1 LAGDESAGVLNP
13 PSVMRRAAPKHVAAA
28 LILAGG
34 RSTRFWPE
42 GRAARP
48 KPLFA
53 LDGKTSLLADTI
65 ARVRPLIPVENIFVL
80 VGAAHA
86 SAFRRVLKGL
96 IPLRNLIVEP
106 EGRGTT
112 VAIAYGF
119 AMIAERLGADTI
131 VAAMPADH
139 YIPQAGPF
147 RRTIG
152 QALRLAAQP
161 FFKGLRSP
169 RSGVALLSQHP
180 PCSLRPTSSLTHGAV
195 VVVGV
200 TPTRP
205 ETGYGYQA
213 LGPPVGA
220 GFRITRFVE
229 KPDLAKARRMV
240 RSRKFLWNGGIY
252 VMSVA
257 TLTAELT
264 RHAPALAATME
275 RFGAM
280 APAALRAAYRRF
292 EVDSFDRVVAEK
304 SRNLISVRAR
314 FRWDDVGSWEGLWEA
329 IRGGADSVAAGNVVM
344 LDSHGVLVRGGKRLM
359 VVLGMTD
366 LVAVDTDDAILIAR
380 RSRSQ
385 DLVRVLE
392 ELRRRGM
399 QKYL

>member
-1 LAGDESAGVLNP
+1 MQRSAREGVL
-13 PSVMRRAAPKHVAAA
+13 AA

-34 RSTRFWPE
+34 RGTRFWPE

-53 LDGKTSLLADTI
+53 FNANTSLLADTI
-65 ARVRPLIPVENIFVL
+65 ARIKPLIPVQRIFVL
-80 VGAAHA
+80 VSADHA
-86 SAFRRVLKGL
+86 TVFRRAIKRL
-96 IPLRNLIVEP
+96 IPPRNLIVEP

-112 VAIAYGF
+112 VAIAYG
-119 AMIAERLGADTI
+119 IAIIARRLGADTI

-139 YIPQAGPF
+139 YIPQARLF
-147 RRTIG
+147 QRTVG

-161 FFKGLRSP
+161 
-169 RSGVALLSQHP
+169 
-180 PCSLRPTSSLTHGAV
+180 GAV

-213 LGPPVGA
+213 LGPSVGA
-220 GFRITRFVE
+220 GYRVRRFVE
-229 KPDLAKARRMV
+229 KPDPAAARRMV
-240 RSRKFLWNGGIY
+240 RSRKFLWNSGIY

-257 TLTAELT
+257 TLAAELT
-264 RHAPALAATME
+264 RHAPALAAAME

-280 APAALRAAYRRF
+280 TPAALRAAYRRF
-292 EVDSFDRVVAEK
+292 EVDSFDRIVAEK

-329 IRGGADSVAAGNVVM
+329 VRAGSDSVAAGNVVV
-344 LDSHGVLVRGGKRLM
+344 LDSHGVLARGGQRLM
-359 VVLGMTD
+359 VVFGVSD
-366 LVAVDTDDAILIAR
+366 LVAVDTDDAILVAR

-385 DLVRVLE
+385 ELGRVLE
-392 ELRRRGM
+392 ELRRRGL